1 MGLKEMPVTGAFLRP
16 EVPRGREDLFYK
28 LKDDTDRKYRT
39 YLKLTERDNQA
50 EAQAYINRHPNLVA
64 YYEYTSEMDAQLKEI
79 NSAIRFI
86 GETRDPSYTPEIK
99 RREIQEFLNLKQDIL
114 EGIEQFRKEAYTPTK
129 SGSPPRSRNRP
140 SWAPCRM
147 MWSSSIWLS
156 FS

>member
-1 MGLKEMPVTGAFLRP
+1 MVAWSSNLVGQAAEFRPEMGLKEMPVTGAFLRP

-39 YLKLTERDNQA
+39 YMTLANRDNKA
-50 EAQAYINRHPNLVA
+50 EAQAYINRHPNLIA

-114 EGIEQFRKEAYTPTK
+114 EGIEQFRKEAY
-129 SGSPPRSRNRP
+129 SQ
-140 SWAPCRM
+140 
-147 MWSSSIWLS
+147 
-156 FS
+156 